1 MLLHRSCTPRLPLQC
16 VLPVAS
22 CQHCPHLSASHIPC
36 RCRHH
41 LQALEAIH
49 AEMEAAG
56 EPGSEERAAF
66 RLDESS
72 LSQLQWRAIKR
83 LYGES
88 GNQLTELLK
97 KNPQVA
103 VPVVLARL
111 EQKDKE
117 W

>member
-1 MLLHRSCTPRLPLQC
+1 
-16 VLPVAS
+16 
-22 CQHCPHLSASHIPC
+22 
-36 RCRHH
+36 
-41 LQALEAIH
+41 
-49 AEMEAAG
+49 MEAAG